1 MRHTMTDEDFDKL
14 WQRAETEGYAAK
26 LSQEYPMWRARQR
39 RNTGMAAAIAVML
52 AVAIPALMP
61 HHSGYGKVY
70 CNRGDIAEAQWV
82 SLTSE
87 ILMTV

>member
-1 MRHTMTDEDFDKL
+1 MRRTMTNEEFDQL
-14 WQRAETEGYAAK
+14 WQRAEAESYAK
-26 LSQEYPMWRARQR
+26 RLSQEYPAWRAKQR
-39 RNTGMAAAIAVML
+39 RNSGLAVVVAAII
-52 AVAIPALMP
+52 AVAIPVFES

-70 CNRGDIAEAQWV
+70 CNRSDVTDAQWV

>member
-1 MRHTMTDEDFDKL
+1 MRRTMTNEEFDQL
-14 WQRAETEGYAAK
+14 WQRAEAESYAER
-26 LSQEYPMWRARQR
+26 LSQEYPEWRAKQR
-39 RNTGMAAAIAVML
+39 RNSGLAVVVAVMM
-52 AVAIPALMP
+52 AVAIPVLMP

-70 CNRGDIAEAQWV
+70 CNRGDIAESQWV

>member
-1 MRHTMTDEDFDKL
+1 MTNDEFDRL
-14 WQRAETEGYAAK
+14 WQRAEAEGYAAK
-26 LSQEYPMWRARQR
+26 LSQEYPAWRARQR
-39 RNTGMAAAIAVML
+39 RNSGLAVVVAVIM
-52 AVAIPALMP
+52 AVAIPMLLP

>member
-1 MRHTMTDEDFDKL
+1 MTNEEFDRL
-14 WQRAETEGYAAK
+14 WQRAEVEGYAAK
-26 LSQEYPMWRARQR
+26 LSQEYPVWRAKQR
-39 RNTGMAAAIAVML
+39 RNSGYAVVLAVMM
-52 AVAIPALMP
+52 AVAIPTLMP

-70 CNRGDIAEAQWV
+70 SNRGYIAEAQWV